1 MYNCKYCNKIC
12 KNKNSLAQHEIRCK
26 SNPHRIKIVSNF
38 KKYNEDCRTGLIKKS
53 YSNQYI
59 KAKELGLPKPEIT
72 DETRKKLSN
81 VWSGRKHTIDE
92 IKKISESMHKAVLEH
107 PDSYNSQNV
116 CGRVKKVKYKDILLD
131 SKWELIVAEYL
142 DSLSIEW
149 YKPKEGHK
157 YIYKNREHLYFP
169 DFYLPK
175 YNVFI
180 EVKGYQR
187 ESDEYKWKVLNNLIV
202 IKQDDINK
210 ILRKEYKLPFLD

>member
-26 SNPHRIKIVSNF
+26 SNPFRIKIVSNF
-38 KKYNEDCRTGLIKKS
+38 KKYNEDCRKGLIKKA
-53 YSNQYI
+53 YSNQYV
-59 KAKELGLPKPEIT
+59 KAKELGLPKPKIT

-81 VWSGRKHTIDE
+81 ARLGKKHTIDE
-92 IKKISESMHKAVLEH
+92 IKKISESMHKAVLNH
-107 PDSYNSQNV
+107 PDSYNSQNI

-142 DSLSIEW
+142 DSLYIEW
-149 YKPKEGHK
+149 YKPKEGYK

-175 YNVFI
+175 YDVFI

-187 ESDEYKWKVLNNLIV
+187 ESDEYKWKALNNLIV

-210 ILRKEYKLPFLD
+210 ILKKEYKLPFLD

>member
-1 MYNCKYCNKIC
+1 MHPNIEVYTIKRATSAFETLLSFTVYFPG
-12 KNKNSLAQHEIRCK
+12 LLHK
-26 SNPHRIKIVSNF
+26 STS
-38 KKYNEDCRTGLIKKS
+38 
-53 YSNQYI
+53 
-59 KAKELGLPKPEIT
+59 
-72 DETRKKLSN
+72 KLFN
-81 VWSGRKHTIDE
+81 VAT
-92 IKKISESMHKAVLEH
+92 
-107 PDSYNSQNV
+107 N
-116 CGRVKKVKYKDILLD
+116 
-131 SKWELIVAEYL
+131 
-142 DSLSIEW
+142 LSIEW

-210 ILRKEYKLPFLD
+210 ILKKEYKLPFLD